1 MFFRPGS
8 ALLAA
13 VLVLVGLFVLS
24 APSAS
29 ASVRTPHPPHR
40 FSQAIEGPA
49 PYQPEKRCR
58 PHVRP
63 GTEKLGTL
71 LTRTYRHTT
80 FFTVRPCDGSVSE
93 HFDGRAIDWMVSA
106 SVGWQHHDAREFL
119 HWLLGQD
126 RWGHWNAM
134 ARRLGVMYV
143 IFNNRMWGAWDGHW
157 HDYNR
162 CMSKKKQKNRYDNAC
177 HRTHVHI
184 SLDWRG
190 ARARTSFWTGRVG

>member
-1 MFFRPGS
+1 MSSRRCS
-8 ALLAA
+8 VLLSA

-29 ASVRTPHPPHR
+29 ALRTPHAPHGFTR
-40 FSQAIEGPA
+40 AIEGYA
-49 PYQPEKRCR
+49 PYQPQHRCR

-63 GTEKLGTL
+63 GTEKLGKL
-71 LTRTYRHTT
+71 LVRTYRHTT
-80 FFTVRPCDGSVSE
+80 FYTVRPCDGSVSE

-106 SVGWQHHDAREFL
+106 AVGWQHHDARLFL
-119 HWLLGQD
+119 HWLLKQD
-126 RWGHWNAM
+126 RWGHWAAM

-143 IFNNRMWGAWDGHW
+143 IFNNRMWGAWDHRW
-157 HDYNR
+157 HDYNH
-162 CMSKKKQKNRYDNAC
+162 CMSRKKQKNRYDNAC

-190 ARARTSFWTGRVG
+190 ARADTSFWTGHVGS